1 MTRYRSGFVLVLA
14 LSLATAGC
22 RGGGG
27 GSPTA
32 ATAPELVGSVV
43 PLFRF
48 SEVRASTW
56 APEIEDEDRATLGPD
71 STSFSL
77 YTQTRSAEASG
88 DAGINGSGSSRATI
102 SQGADFTLTGAGRV
116 SAWTVAHTGNASAT
130 SNFGTSF
137 TIPSHSL
144 GRSQFVFHFRVDE
157 PDLVL
162 VIEGGHRLEG
172 DSAGLDVSIVE
183 ESLDRRRWSEV
194 LQIDLRES
202 DVEGPGEVSE
212 TLVLREGHVY
222 EVDVRGLAGAYAQA
236 QEGSLPVHTEQS
248 VSESIL
254 DFSIVELPEE

>member
-130 SNFGTSF
+130 SNFGTSQ
-137 TIPSHSL
+137 TIPTTSGGESE
-144 GRSQFVFHFRVDE
+144 FVFHFRVDE
-157 PDLVL
+157 PGLVL
-162 VIEGGHRLEG
+162 VVEGGHDLTG
-172 DSAGLDVSIVE
+172 DSASFEAALDKVSAE
-183 ESLDRRRWSEV
+183 GRYLDTLLE
-194 LQIDLRES
+194 IDLRET
-202 DVEGPGEVSE
+202 DVDGPGEVVE
-212 TLVLREGHVY
+212 TLPLGEGYYELR
-222 EVDVRGLAGAYAQA
+222 VDGGAYANAQA
-236 QEGSLPVHTEQS
+236 REDVQPVATS
-248 VSESIL
+248 ASMSESIL
-254 DFSIVELPEE
+254 DFSVVKLPEE